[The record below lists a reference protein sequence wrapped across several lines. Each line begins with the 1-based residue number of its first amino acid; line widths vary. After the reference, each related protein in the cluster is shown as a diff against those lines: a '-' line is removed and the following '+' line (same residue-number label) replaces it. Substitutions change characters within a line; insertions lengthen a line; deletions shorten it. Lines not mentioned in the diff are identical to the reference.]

1 MQPFSALE
9 LASVAE
15 VSGIAE
21 TRNDVFVLVQSLI
34 DGCTP
39 DGSLILRESLLDV
52 LDSFWSGKHA
62 GYVDM
67 LRGSL
72 GKERLH
78 THLHADTCGKHRV
91 CDDERLAGKV
101 WSSQILDMNPHLG
114 MLLVGIFAI
123 GTHESIA
130 GVVEDIEETLVER
143 QASTEDRTDDNL
155 VGREINLG
163 YTERGS
169 HVSVLV
175 IEGL

>member
-1 MQPFSALE
+1 M
-9 LASVAE
+9 
-15 VSGIAE
+15 
-21 TRNDVFVLVQSLI
+21 LVQSLI

-39 DGSLILRESLLDV
+39 DGSLVFREGLLDV
-52 LDSFWSGKHA
+52 LDALWSGKNASH
-62 GYVDM
+62 VDM
-67 LRGSL
+67 LRIAL

-78 THLHADTCGKHRV
+78 AHLHADACGKHRV

-130 GVVEDIEETLVER
+130 GVVEDIEETLMER

-175 IEGL
+175 IEGLCIAESTYFL

>member
-1 MQPFSALE
+1 MQPFFALE

-21 TRNDVFVLVQSLI
+21 ARNDVFVLVQSLI

-39 DGSLILRESLLDV
+39 DGSLVFRESLLDM
-52 LDSFWSGKHA
+52 LDALWSGKHA
-62 GYVDM
+62 GYMDV

-78 THLHADTCGKHRV
+78 AHLHADTGGKHRV
-91 CDDERLAGKV
+91 SDDERLAGKV

-114 MLLVGIFAI
+114 MFLVGIFAI

-130 GVVEDIEETLVER
+130 GVVEDIEETLMKR
-143 QASTEDRTDDNL
+143 QACTENRTDDNL

-163 YTERGS
+163 YTKRGS

>member
-1 MQPFSALE
+1 M
-9 LASVAE
+9 
-15 VSGIAE
+15 
-21 TRNDVFVLVQSLI
+21 LVQSLI

-39 DGSLILRESLLDV
+39 DGSLVFREGLLDV
-52 LDSFWSGKHA
+52 LDALWSGKHA
-62 GYVDM
+62 GYMDV

-78 THLHADTCGKHRV
+78 THLHADTGGKHRV
-91 CDDERLAGKV
+91 SDDERLAGKV

-114 MLLVGIFAI
+114 MLLVGIFTI
-123 GTHESIA
+123 GTHESIS
-130 GVVEDIEETLVER
+130 GVVEDIEETLMER
-143 QASTEDRTDDNL
+143 QTGTEDRTDDNL

-163 YTERGS
+163 YTKRGS